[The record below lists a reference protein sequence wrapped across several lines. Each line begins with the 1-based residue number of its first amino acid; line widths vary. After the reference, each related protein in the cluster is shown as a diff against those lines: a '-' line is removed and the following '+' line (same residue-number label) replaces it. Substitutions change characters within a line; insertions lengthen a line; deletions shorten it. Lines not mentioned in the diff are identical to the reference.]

1 MITDHTLVV
10 VATGAQAHLYRTHG
24 SGDALTLKP
33 DGELTPKHLMN
44 DGPAGHRP
52 PESTPRET
60 DEATFAKQ
68 LARHLNT
75 QATAGAFQHLILIA
89 DPGTL
94 GEIRPVLNKAVQS
107 RMALEIHKTLNHHSA
122 SDIAKAIM
130 KAHV

>member
-24 SGDALTLKP
+24 TGNALTLEP

-68 LARHLNT
+68 LGHYLNT
-75 QATAGAFQHLILIA
+75 QATAGAFHHLILIA

-107 RMALEIHKTLNHHSA
+107 RVALEINKTLNHQSA
-122 SDIAKAIM
+122 GDIAKAIT
-130 KAHV
+130 KAHE

>member
-24 SGDALTLKP
+24 TGNALTLKP

-52 PESTPRET
+52 SESTPRET

-68 LARHLNT
+68 LV
-75 QATAGAFQHLILIA
+75 IIS
-89 DPGTL
+89 
-94 GEIRPVLNKAVQS
+94 IRKPLLVLS
-107 RMALEIHKTLNHHSA
+107 SISF
-122 SDIAKAIM
+122 
-130 KAHV
+130 

>member
-1 MITDHTLVV
+1 MISDHTLVV

-24 SGDALTLKP
+24 DGPGLTLKP

-52 PESTPRET
+52 PQSAPRET

-68 LARHLNT
+68 LGHHLNT
-75 QATAGAFQHLILIA
+75 RATAREFEHLILIA

-107 RMALEIHKTLNHHSA
+107 RIVLEINKTMNHMSIG
-122 SDIAKAIM
+122 DLAKAIV
-130 KAHV
+130 KAHE

>member
-1 MITDHTLVV
+1 MIADHTLVI
-10 VATGAQAHLYRTHG
+10 VATGAQAHLYRTQG

-33 DGELTPKHLMN
+33 EGELTPKHLMN

-68 LARHLNT
+68 LGHHLNA

-107 RMALEIHKTLNHHSA
+107 RITLEINKTLNHQSA
-122 SDIAKAIM
+122 KDVAKAIL
-130 KAHV
+130 KAHE